1 MDRNRLKF
9 LVLGCGIVA
18 TMGGLL
24 IVGMNRPGGVAYY
37 LTVSE
42 FVARPD
48 RAEAGLRI
56 NGKVHTGSIVRADSG
71 QDVAFVMTDGSASL
85 PIRYHGIIP
94 DTFVD
99 DADVVVEGRLA
110 ADGTFDAH
118 TLLAKCPSK
127 YEAALEAG
135 QPMPDHTDL
144 VPHPSN

>member
-1 MDRNRLKF
+1 LDGKRLKF

-24 IVGMNRPGGVAYY
+24 IVGMSRPGGVAYY

-48 RAEAGLRI
+48 REAPGLRV
-56 NGKVHTGSIVRADSG
+56 NGKVHTGSIERGASG
-71 QDVAFVMTDGSASL
+71 QDVSFVMTDGASTL
-85 PIRYHGIIP
+85 PVRYHGIIP

-99 DADVVVEGRLA
+99 DADVVVEGGLGQ
-110 ADGTFDAH
+110 DGTFEAH

-127 YEAALEAG
+127 YEAAMKAG
-135 QPMPDHTDL
+135 EPMPDHENL
-144 VPHPSN
+144 VPRPSN